1 MKGNE
6 IRPGQEL
13 VIPGLRLAEAPIP
26 RAPGRV
32 VVSSTAPQSYR
43 VRSGDNPWSIA
54 RRFNIPL
61 ENLLAWNN
69 FGADTMLSIGQ
80 TIALREPAAGTATA
94 RTAARSGRTY
104 EVRRGDNLW
113 QISRKFDA
121 PMEELRRLNGFGM
134 GHDLQVGDRVILP

>member
-1 MKGNE
+1 LKGTD

-32 VVSSTAPQSYR
+32 VVSSTLPQSYR

-61 ENLLAWNN
+61 ADLLAWNN
-69 FGADTMLSIGQ
+69 FDTATVLNVGQ
-80 TIALREPAAGTATA
+80 AIALREPAAGAA
-94 RTAARSGRTY
+94 VARSARGGRTY

-121 PMEELRRLNGFGM
+121 PVEELRRLNGFGE
-134 GHDLQVGDRVILP
+134 GHDLKPGDRVILP